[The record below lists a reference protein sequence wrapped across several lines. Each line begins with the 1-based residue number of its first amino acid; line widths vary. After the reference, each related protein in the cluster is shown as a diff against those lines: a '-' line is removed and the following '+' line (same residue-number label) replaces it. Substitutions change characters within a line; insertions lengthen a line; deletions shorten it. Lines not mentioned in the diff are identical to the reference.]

1 MIKLNLLP
9 PWKKE
14 EIKWEKIN
22 RVLTVNE
29 VIAVIEL
36 AVFIAVLLL
45 AQFCLSSELS
55 RVDKLVVQKQQEKE
69 IKEVEELKGEVK
81 IFNERLDLADELHG
95 QRIGWTKI
103 LNELSLITPKAVQIT
118 SLNIKRNSLESFG
131 ARKMKDANDG
141 EDEKKVHFS
150 LIGRAKTRDG
160 DLMEFENNLK
170 NSDYFTNL
178 KSNRSNYLEPSD
190 VSFSYEFDLSE
201 EMLNN

>member
-29 VIAVIEL
+29 MIVAIEL

-95 QRIGWTKI
+95 QRIGWTNI

-131 ARKMKDANDG
+131 ARKMKDANDSK
-141 EDEKKVHFS
+141 DEKRVYFS